1 MRLNR
6 YLYIISLT
14 LILVISCTAGDTE
27 FEEKFNRAMEKQKN
41 LELFNSLL
49 SLDQQYPN
57 KLALKVNIGG
67 MLLAAGDIQRAAV
80 YLEEGHKL
88 VKKSK
93 DRRLNF
99 LLFTNL
105 AELSYRKKEYLK
117 GSEYAEKALNL
128 ELDDQIGVLF
138 TRAKC
143 LLKIGEE
150 NNALEAFNRGWQQQ
164 RDIINREDINI
175 YLALLLKREEY
186 RDALAVIKH
195 YETRFGYEPDLGVME
210 SAIFERLGHI
220 NQGIL
225 AAFKELEYQK
235 YRGPITS
242 AEQIERLVDLEE
254 KLPLTSWNPQREGE
268 PLIKGLK
275 LYAAGNFEEAGNLL
289 KMIELDE
296 YREFHR
302 YLILSAGLESGRAAL
317 ADYKSYIALESFF
330 RALPAYYYHL
340 WQGMK
345 KNRGNYNIG
354 TARNV
359 LEKCILLAPETS
371 FATETRIE
379 LGRLLGLESSDGKK
393 ILLGPELDALH
404 KKLST
409 APAAP
414 AEILGPVLDLIATPD
429 NVYQLAAVLMLKEA
443 KRIDRVQVYLAARHD
458 HATGRLKERLNI
470 ILR

>member
-27 FEEKFNRAMEKQKN
+27 FEEKFNRAMDKQKD

-67 MLLAAGDIQRAAV
+67 MLLAAGDIQKAAV
-80 YLEEGHKL
+80 FLEEGHKL
-88 VKKSK
+88 VRKSK
-93 DRRLNF
+93 DKRLNF

-105 AELSYRKKEYLK
+105 AELSYRKKEYFK

-128 ELDDQIGVLF
+128 EVDDKIGVLF
-138 TRAKC
+138 TKAKC
-143 LLKIGEE
+143 LLEIGEE
-150 NNALEAFNRGWQQQ
+150 DNALEAFNRGWHQQ

-175 YLALLLKREEY
+175 YLALLLKRKGY

-195 YETRFGYEPDLGVME
+195 YETKFGYEPNLGTME
-210 SAIFERLGHI
+210 SAIFERLGYI
-220 NQGIL
+220 NRGIL

-235 YRGPITS
+235 YRGLITS
-242 AEQIERLVDLEE
+242 EEQIDRLADLEE
-254 KLPLTSWNPQREGE
+254 NLALTSWNPQREGE

-275 LYAAGNFEEAGNLL
+275 IYAAGNWEEAGTIL
-289 KMIELDE
+289 KTIELEEDM
-296 YREFHR
+296 EFLR
-302 YLILSAGLESGRAAL
+302 YLLLSARLESSKAIL
-317 ADYKSYIALESFF
+317 ADYKSYIALEASF

-379 LGRLLGLESSDGKK
+379 LGRLLGLTS
-393 ILLGPELDALH
+393 
-404 KKLST
+404 
-409 APAAP
+409 
-414 AEILGPVLDLIATPD
+414 
-429 NVYQLAAVLMLKEA
+429 
-443 KRIDRVQVYLAARHD
+443 
-458 HATGRLKERLNI
+458 
-470 ILR
+470 LR